1 MRTRVEWTS
10 TEERDRIV
18 DAALGILER
27 VGMRF
32 GPSDALDALGEAGA
46 RIDREA
52 GEAFIPAD
60 LVRSSLAR
68 CPRRVVLGGLTP
80 EDDCVLDDGAMHFTN
95 SGSPTE
101 TLDMDTGE
109 RRLGTAADL
118 RTGTQV
124 LDAMSSVDIVWDLC
138 GASDVPER
146 RRLFEELAILLQNT
160 RKHVQHE
167 IETRRQ
173 VPAMTA
179 IAEVAGGDLRTR
191 PRVSL
196 VCCTASPLLAHGELL
211 DASTDMA
218 ALGMPIVVYPMPI
231 AGATAPLTV
240 AGTVTMNIAEFLGA
254 ATAIQVRAPGA
265 PLIMGAGTAL
275 LDMHQTTYSFGSL
288 ETGLMAATCVEVAHH
303 MGVPCLAP
311 ALGTDAKHPGIQA
324 AYEKALKGLTVAS
337 STPDLM
343 TGGIGQLQGAGL
355 MSLPQIVIDDE
366 IAQMIARILRG
377 VEVSDETIQTE
388 MMARIGHGGEY
399 LKEKDTRRRLRAG
412 ELFMPTISDR
422 RSWQHWKESG
432 TDEVETAKVRVRRIV
447 AAAAERG
454 PLLTEA
460 QLRELADCVDAGSP
474 ATG

>member
-1 MRTRVEWTS
+1 VRTRVEWTS
-10 TEERDRIV
+10 REERERIV
-18 DAALGILER
+18 DAALELLER

-32 GPSDALDALGEAGA
+32 GPSDALEALGEAGA
-46 RIDREA
+46 RVDRAA

-60 LVRSSLAR
+60 LVRDSLGR
-68 CPRRVVLGGLTP
+68 CPRRVVLGGMTS
-80 EDDCVLDDGAMHFTN
+80 EDDCVLDDGVMHFTN

-101 TLDMDTGE
+101 TLDMDSGE

-118 RTGTQV
+118 RLGTMV
-124 LDAMSSVDIVWDLC
+124 LDAMPSVDIVWELC
-138 GASDVPER
+138 GASDIPER
-146 RRLFEELAILLQNT
+146 RRLFEELAIILQHT

-167 IETRRQ
+167 IETRSQ
-173 VPAMTA
+173 VPALMA
-179 IAEVAGGDLRTR
+179 MSEVAGGDLRTR

-218 ALGMPIVVYPMPI
+218 ALGMPVVVYPMPI

-254 ATAIQVRAPGA
+254 ATAIQLRAPGA

-275 LDMHQTTYSFGSL
+275 LDMHQTTYSFGAL

-303 MGVPCLAP
+303 LGVPCLAP
-311 ALGTDAKHPGIQA
+311 ALGTDAKYPGVQA

-355 MSLPQIVIDDE
+355 MSIPQIVIDDE
-366 IAQMIARILRG
+366 IAQMITRSLQG
-377 VEVSDETIQTE
+377 VEVSPETIQLE
-388 MMARIGHGGEY
+388 MMERIGHSGEY

-412 ELFMPTISDR
+412 ELFLPTIADR
-422 RSWQHWKESG
+422 QSWQHWKDG
-432 TDEVETAKVRVRRIV
+432 GVDEVERAKACVRQI
-447 AAAAERG
+447 AADAEECG
-454 PLLTEA
+454 PLLSES
-460 QLRELADCVDAGSP
+460 QLRDLADCVDAGSV
-474 ATG
+474 AGS